1 MCENKKYVKPPPRKH
16 LKTHVLVDLALTRTS
31 STWGG
36 PQSNHCPKEQPLQQK
51 GTWVTPQ
58 KVKKFLS
65 LPNGFVEKPYS
76 SILDDEIYIMGRPN
90 FRFLVLLKVVVPH
103 VLMFSN
109 LCPMFDRYI
118 SKWSRVV
125 YLIKNILAVTC
136 PIRKKKQDFFK
147 LNTWQP
153 TMFQPIQTCQ
163 GFPNLWS
170 LPTPN
175 PESFL
180 NFPPPKAR
188 LGDHLATRQK
198 KITCHPNNNGF
209 FTVVSF
215 RKLRDAVPFASRHQ
229 TVAPPVLRK
238 SRCVAQL
245 GHPNCERSTVSKD
258 PSPWPQQMTLEN
270 DAENKYNLDTV

>member
-1 MCENKKYVKPPPRKH
+1 M
-16 LKTHVLVDLALTRTS
+16 DLALTRTS
-31 STWGG
+31 STWRG

-109 LCPMFDRYI
+109 LCPMFDSYI

-136 PIRKKKQDFFK
+136 PIRKKNKIFSNSTHDNLQCSNPFK
-147 LNTWQP
+147 PARVFLTFEASQ
-153 TMFQPIQTCQ
+153 
-163 GFPNLWS
+163 
-170 LPTPN
+170 LPTQN
-175 PESFL
+175 LFWI
-180 NFPPPKAR
+180 FPP
-188 LGDHLATRQK
+188 QK
-198 KITCHPNNNGF
+198 QGWGIT
-209 FTVVSF
+209 
-215 RKLRDAVPFASRHQ
+215 
-229 TVAPPVLRK
+229 
-238 SRCVAQL
+238 
-245 GHPNCERSTVSKD
+245 
-258 PSPWPQQMTLEN
+258 
-270 DAENKYNLDTV
+270 

>member
-1 MCENKKYVKPPPRKH
+1 MSLYTLPPKEKN
-16 LKTHVLVDLALTRTS
+16 LKTHLFGGLGFTRTS

-76 SILDDEIYIMGRPN
+76 SILDDEIYIMGKPN

-136 PIRKKKQDFFK
+136 PVRKKKQDFFK

-153 TMFQPIQTCQ
+153 TMFQPIQTCRVFLTFEASQ
-163 GFPNLWS
+163 
-170 LPTPN
+170 LPTRN
-175 PESFL
+175 LFWIS
-180 NFPPPKAR
+180 PPKKQ
-188 LGDHLATRQK
+188 GWG
-198 KITCHPNNNGF
+198 IT
-209 FTVVSF
+209 
-215 RKLRDAVPFASRHQ
+215 
-229 TVAPPVLRK
+229 
-238 SRCVAQL
+238 
-245 GHPNCERSTVSKD
+245 
-258 PSPWPQQMTLEN
+258 
-270 DAENKYNLDTV
+270 